1 MNELAELYK
10 LDEFD
15 TLDDLDEIN
24 PYLAQLRRKLS
35 NIKLSYHI
43 LHLSP
48 DEIDDIYEVKLLE
61 SAEDTLRVYIEMSEE
76 LMPKLICTISGTVG
90 NFSYSCIAPLTLRS
104 LVDIADADGDLTAR
118 VLDVA
123 TKALAKKIH
132 YDLPFNSG
140 IHGYII

>member
-1 MNELAELYK
+1 MNELDDLYK

-15 TLDDLDEIN
+15 ELDDFDEIN
-24 PYLAQLRRKLS
+24 PYLAQLHRKLS

-48 DEIDDIYEVKLLE
+48 DEIDDIYEIKVFE
-61 SAEDTLRVYIEMSEE
+61 NPEDTFKFYISISEE
-76 LMPKLICTISGTVG
+76 LMPKLLCTISGTVG

-104 LVDIADADGDLTAR
+104 LVDIADTEGELPAR
-118 VLDVA
+118 IKDIA

-140 IHGYII
+140 VHGYTI